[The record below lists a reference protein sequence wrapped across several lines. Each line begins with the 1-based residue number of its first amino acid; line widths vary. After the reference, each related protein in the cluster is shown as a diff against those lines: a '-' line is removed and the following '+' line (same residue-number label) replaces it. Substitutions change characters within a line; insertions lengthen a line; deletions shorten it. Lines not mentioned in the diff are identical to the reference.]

1 MGESPGQEAWEY
13 ALVGCRVHG
22 AGCRVFIIH
31 HAPCNLQHKHKVTK
45 FTTLQ
50 KYSKVMKIK
59 RILIANRGEIAVRIM
74 KTARLMN
81 IETVAVRTAVEPNAM
96 YLSSAD
102 VIYDNTEEVSEIPVF
117 LDIEKLIIIAL
128 KTKADAVHPGY
139 GFLAENAYF
148 AQKCMD
154 NKIIFIGPNPD
165 AIYKMG
171 NKTIARK
178 IALSGGIPMAMGSE
192 DNIADQEEAVKVA
205 EKIGYPV
212 IIKAASGGGGRG
224 MRIVRRSEEMEKM
237 FIIASKEAEK
247 AFNDPSVFIEKYI
260 ENPKHIEFQILGD
273 KHGNVIHLGERE
285 CSIQRK
291 HQKLIEEAPSCAL
304 DDNLRNKMGTMAVQI
319 AKAVNYYSAGTVEFL
334 LDSDRN
340 FYFMEMNTRI
350 QVEHPVT
357 EIITGIDLIEQQ
369 IRIANDENLK
379 YRQEDIKL
387 KGWAI
392 ECRINAE
399 DVQAGFAP
407 DPGKIDSLIM
417 PADPCVRVDTGVQ
430 AGSYIVASYDSMIAK
445 LIVRGKDRKEAIKHC
460 KMALDKVWIKGTKTT
475 LPFFRMLVRHQKF
488 QDGTFTTAFIE
499 KDLEKYYFNSEYE
512 EMLAA
517 WLATK
522 LFVEENLN
530 DNSINIDFKH
540 GKEMSPWLLNKRINQ
555 F

>member
-1 MGESPGQEAWEY
+1 
-13 ALVGCRVHG
+13 
-22 AGCRVFIIH
+22 
-31 HAPCNLQHKHKVTK
+31 
-45 FTTLQ
+45 
-50 KYSKVMKIK
+50 MKIK
-59 RILIANRGEIAVRIM
+59 KILIANRGEIAIRIM
-74 KTARLMN
+74 KTARKLK
-81 IETVAVRTAVEPNAM
+81 ILTVAVRTSAEPNAM
-96 YLSSAD
+96 YLSHAD
-102 VIYDNTEEVSEIPVF
+102 EIFDNTESESEIPVF
-117 LDIEKLIIIAL
+117 LDIEKLISIAL
-128 KTKADAVHPGY
+128 QTSSDALHPGY

-148 AQKCMD
+148 AQKCLD
-154 NKIIFIGPNPD
+154 NGIIFIGPSPD

-178 IALSGGIPMAMGSE
+178 LALRSGIPMATGSE
-192 DNIADQEEAVKVA
+192 GNIANSEEAVSIA

-224 MRIVRRSEEMEKM
+224 MRIVRKAEEMEKM
-237 FIIASKEAEK
+237 FTIASKEAEK

-273 KHGNVIHLGERE
+273 KHGNIIHLGERE

-291 HQKLIEEAPSCAL
+291 HQKLLEEAPSCAL
-304 DDNLRNKMGTMAVQI
+304 DKLLRKKMGQMAVRI
-319 AKAVNYYSAGTVEFL
+319 AKAVDYFSAGTVEFL

-357 EIITGIDLIEQQ
+357 EVITGIDLIEQQ
-369 IRIANDENLK
+369 IKIANGEELVI
-379 YRQEDIKL
+379 RQDDVKL

-407 DPGKIDSLIM
+407 DPGKIEKLNLPSDKY
-417 PADPCVRVDTGVQ
+417 VRIDTGIQ
-430 AGSYIVASYDSMIAK
+430 EGSSIVSSYDSLIAK
-445 LIVRGKDRKEAIKHC
+445 LIVSGKDRKEAIKNC

-475 LPFFRMLVRHQKF
+475 LPFFRLLVRNQKF
-488 QDGTFTTAFIE
+488 QEGSFTTAFIE
-499 KDLEKYYFNSEYE
+499 KDLDRYYYNSEYE

-517 WLATK
+517 WLTTK
-522 LFVEENLN
+522 LFVEENLQEKN
-530 DNSINIDFKH
+530 TGSDDGMKE
-540 GKEMSPWLLNKRINQ
+540 EMSPWLLNKRITQ

>member
-1 MGESPGQEAWEY
+1 
-13 ALVGCRVHG
+13 
-22 AGCRVFIIH
+22 
-31 HAPCNLQHKHKVTK
+31 
-45 FTTLQ
+45 
-50 KYSKVMKIK
+50 MKI
-59 RILIANRGEIAVRIM
+59 RTLAI
-74 KTARLMN
+74 KTA
-81 IETVAVRTAVEPNAM
+81 AEPNAM
-96 YLSSAD
+96 YLEYAD
-102 VIYDNTEEVSEIPVF
+102 EIFDNTESTLEIPVF
-117 LDIEKLIIIAL
+117 LDIEKLISIAL
-128 KTKADAVHPGY
+128 ETGANAVHPGY

-148 AQKCMD
+148 AQKCLD
-154 NKIIFIGPNPD
+154 SKIIYIGPSPD

-171 NKTIARK
+171 NKTIARRL
-178 IALSGGIPMAMGSE
+178 ALKNKIPMAMGSE
-192 DNIADQEEAVKVA
+192 GNISNEEEAVAEA

-224 MRIVRRSEEMEKM
+224 MRIVRKPEEMEKM
-237 FIIASKEAEK
+237 FTIASKEAEI

-273 KHGNVIHLGERE
+273 TKGNVIHLGERE

-291 HQKLIEEAPSCAL
+291 HQKLLEEAPSCAL
-304 DDNLRNKMGTMAVQI
+304 DPELRKKMGKMAVQI

-369 IRIANDENLK
+369 IRIANGETLK
-379 YRQEDIKL
+379 YRQEDITFR
-387 KGWAI
+387 GWAI

-407 DPGKIDSLIM
+407 NPGRIENMSMPSDPY
-417 PADPCVRVDTGVQ
+417 VRVDTGVQ
-430 AGSYIVASYDSMIAK
+430 AGSAIIANFDSMIAK
-445 LIVRGKDRKEAIKHC
+445 LIVRGKNRKEAIKNC

-475 LPFFRMLVRHQKF
+475 LPFFRMLVRNQKF
-488 QDGTFTTAFIE
+488 LDGTFTTSFIE
-499 KDLEKYYFNSEYE
+499 KDLEKNYLNSEYE

-522 LFVEENLN
+522 LFVSENLEK
-530 DNSINIDFKH
+530 DSINVDFEN

>member
-1 MGESPGQEAWEY
+1 MS
-13 ALVGCRVHG
+13 
-22 AGCRVFIIH
+22 I
-31 HAPCNLQHKHKVTK
+31 TK
-45 FTTLQ
+45 
-50 KYSKVMKIK
+50 
-59 RILIANRGEIAVRIM
+59 ILIANRGEIAIRIM
-74 KTARLMN
+74 KTARLMK
-81 IETVAVRTAVEPNAM
+81 IKAVAIKTSVEPNAM
-96 YLSSAD
+96 YLSFAD
-102 VIYDNTEEVSEIPVF
+102 EIYDNTDEVSEIPVF
-117 LDIEKLIIIAL
+117 LDIEKLISIAL
-128 KTKADAVHPGY
+128 STGANAVHPGY
-139 GFLAENAYF
+139 GFLAESAYF
-148 AQKCMD
+148 AQKCLD
-154 NKIIFIGPNPD
+154 NKLIYIGPSPD

-171 NKTIARK
+171 NKMIARRL
-178 IALSGGIPMAMGSE
+178 ALKNNIPMAMGSE
-192 DNIADQEEAVKVA
+192 GNISNEEEAVEIA

-224 MRIVRRSEEMEKM
+224 MRIVRKSEEMERM
-237 FIIASKEAEK
+237 FITASKEAEK

-273 KHGNVIHLGERE
+273 TKGNIIHLGERE

-291 HQKLIEEAPSCAL
+291 HQKLLEEAPSGAL
-304 DDNLRNKMGTMAVQI
+304 DNNLRKKMGSMAVQI

-369 IRIANDENLK
+369 IRVANGEALK
-379 YRQEDIKL
+379 LKQEDVKL

-407 DPGKIDSLIM
+407 DPGKIECFSM
-417 PADPCVRVDTGVQ
+417 PTDNYVRVDTGIQ
-430 AGSYIVASYDSMIAK
+430 AGSSIVSVYDSMIAK
-445 LIVRGKDRKEAIKHC
+445 LIVKGKDRKEAIKNC
-460 KMALDKVWIKGTKTT
+460 KLALDKVWIKGTKTT
-475 LPFFRMLVRHQKF
+475 LPLFRLIVRNQKF
-488 QDGTFTTAFIE
+488 QEGNFTTAFIE
-499 KDLEKYYFNSEYE
+499 KDLDKYYFNSEYE

-522 LFVEENLN
+522 LFVEENLQE
-530 DNSINIDFKH
+530 NSINVDFKNS
-540 GKEMSPWLLNKRINQ
+540 KEISPWLMNKRMTQ

>member
-1 MGESPGQEAWEY
+1 VLGTLGTGSLHPEPRNQKQILDNNKTY
-13 ALVGCRVHG
+13 FKTFRL
-22 AGCRVFIIH
+22 IIH
-31 HAPCNLQHKHKVTK
+31 
-45 FTTLQ
+45 
-50 KYSKVMKIK
+50 VMKIK

-74 KTARLMN
+74 KTARMMN
-81 IETVAVRTAVEPNAM
+81 IETVAVKTAVEPNAM
-96 YLSSAD
+96 YLSTAD
-102 VIYDNTEEVSEIPVF
+102 VIYDNTEDISEIPVF
-117 LDIEKLIIIAL
+117 LDIEKLIAIAL
-128 KTKADAVHPGY
+128 KTNANAVHPGY

-148 AQKCMD
+148 AQKCID
-154 NKIIFIGPNPD
+154 NKIIFIGPSPD

-178 IALSGGIPMAMGSE
+178 IALAGGIPMAMGSE
-192 DNIADQEEAVKVA
+192 GNIANEEEAVIIA

-224 MRIVRRSEEMEKM
+224 MRIVRKTDEMEKM
-237 FIIASKEAEK
+237 FVIASKEAEK
-247 AFNDPSVFIEKYI
+247 AFNDPSVFVEKYI

-273 KHGNVIHLGERE
+273 TKGNVIHLGERE

-291 HQKLIEEAPSCAL
+291 HQKLLEEAPSCAL
-304 DDNLRNKMGTMAVQI
+304 DEKLRKKMGEMAVQI
-319 AKAVNYYSAGTVEFL
+319 AKAVDYHSAGTVEFL
-334 LDSDRN
+334 LDTDKN

-369 IRIANDENLK
+369 IRIANNEELK
-379 YRQEDIKL
+379 FRQEDIKL
-387 KGWAI
+387 EGWAI

-407 DPGKIDSLIM
+407 APGKIESLNMPSDS
-417 PADPCVRVDTGVQ
+417 CVRVDTGIQ
-430 AGSYIVASYDSMIAK
+430 AGSSIVASYDSMIAK
-445 LIVRGKDRKEAIKHC
+445 LIVKGKDRKEAIKNC

-488 QDGTFTTAFIE
+488 QDGSFTTAFIE

-530 DNSINIDFKH
+530 DDSINIDFKH
-540 GKEMSPWLLNKRINQ
+540 SKDMSPWLLNKRINQ